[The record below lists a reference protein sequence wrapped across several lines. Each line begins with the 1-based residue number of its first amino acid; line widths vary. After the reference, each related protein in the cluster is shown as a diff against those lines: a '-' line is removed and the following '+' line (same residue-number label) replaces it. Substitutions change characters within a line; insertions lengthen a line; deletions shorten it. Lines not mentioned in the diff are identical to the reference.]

1 MTKEFLKLKMMYM
14 QKKNI
19 YIIKLH
25 LNIYV
30 MRQCSRDCKSW
41 DFEHLNEVLSQT
53 NYMDDLINVFMDN
66 WEKSRSKK
74 KLGYVRPK

>member
-1 MTKEFLKLKMMYM
+1 
-14 QKKNI
+14 
-19 YIIKLH
+19 
-25 LNIYV
+25 

-41 DFEHLNEVLSQT
+41 NFEHLNEVLSQT